1 MSIYDDPTA
10 TTPPPPTE
18 APPAPDELTEE
29 APPVPTILS
38 SAELFPNFLQEIER
52 NRTGK
57 PMNIG
62 FPCLQRIIRSALI
75 KGLICI
81 GAAPSIGKTA
91 FVMQIAFSVAAARNP
106 RNVLI
111 FSLEMPRNELTARDV
126 SRLTYMLPR
135 ISGAFKGEP
144 RTTAE
149 ILSGSKFDRDTGE
162 RVNFSEQEQQ
172 LITQAYGYYKQVA
185 ERIYICETEQ
195 QPTAEFIASVAE
207 KFTAD
212 HDGEPPVIFIDY
224 LQLITAEDPRAD
236 ERRTQTRST
245 YIFKNLSKS
254 IGDGKGTTI
263 FAISA
268 TARMN
273 YYETDPEGFG
283 KESGGIEYTADATL
297 FMQYAPAFENYTAS
311 GKTEADRW
319 KNKENACKAEGAKDD
334 REIIVSVIKN
344 RAGQRNQYIKYTFHA
359 KYNTYQETGVFFRSF
374 KENEKEKKGYKIG
387 SKKNAD
393 ELTDD
398 SGEPIDL

>member
-1 MSIYDDPTA
+1 MSIYDDPTV
-10 TTPPPPTE
+10 TTPPIPTE
-18 APPAPDELTEE
+18 APPEPGELQEE
-29 APPVPTILS
+29 APPVPQVQS
-38 SAELFPNFLQEIER
+38 SAEMFPNFLQEIER
-52 NRTGK
+52 NRTGT

-81 GAAPSIGKTA
+81 GAAPSAGKTA
-91 FVMQIAFSVAAARNP
+91 FIMQMAFSIAAARNP
-106 RNVLI
+106 RDVLI
-111 FSLEMPRNELTARDV
+111 FSLEMPRNELIARDV
-126 SRLTYMLPR
+126 SRLTYMLPQ
-135 ISGAFKGEP
+135 ISDAFKGAP

-149 ILSGSKFDRDTGE
+149 ILSGSTFDELSGE
-162 RVNFSEQEQQ
+162 RVNFSEKDLQ
-172 LITQAYGYYKQVA
+172 LINQAYGYYKQVG
-185 ERIYICETEQ
+185 ERIYIHETEQ
-195 QPTAEFIASVAE
+195 QPTAECIAAIAE
-207 KFTAD
+207 RFTEE
-212 HDGEPPVIFIDY
+212 HGGEPPVIFVDY
-224 LQLITAEDPRAD
+224 LQLIKSSDPRSD
-236 ERRTQTRST
+236 ERRTQTATT

-254 IGDGKGTTI
+254 IGGKGTTI

-319 KNKENACKAEGAKDD
+319 KNKENACKAEGAKED

-344 RAGQRNQYIKYTFHA
+344 RAGRRNQYIKYLFHA
-359 KYNTYQETGVFFRSF
+359 KYNTYQEQGAYYRTF

-393 ELTDD
+393 ELTSD
-398 SGEPIDL
+398 SGEPIEL